1 MAFDER
7 TEELAVKA
15 AQGDQAALN
24 ELLGKIQPD
33 VLRHTSRFLPCR
45 QDAEEA

>member
-15 AQGDQAALN
+15 AQGDQGALN
-24 ELLGKIQPD
+24 ELL
-33 VLRHTSRFLPCR
+33 
-45 QDAEEA
+45 